1 MKNNKLLSS
10 FTPLLAYLL
19 MLIPTIAL
27 AQDDVVESD
36 THRFVEAAD
45 GEQRNDILD
54 QRAIIKSRTLMQRK
68 VQNLRLAGQT
78 EETMSRKESIRN

>member
-1 MKNNKLLSS
+1 
-10 FTPLLAYLL
+10 

-68 VQNLRLAGQT
+68 VQNLRLAG
-78 EETMSRKESIRN
+78 

>member
-27 AQDDVVESD
+27 AQGDVMESD
-36 THRFVEAAD
+36 THRFVETAD
-45 GEQRNDILD
+45 SEQRNDISD
-54 QRAIIKSRTLMQRK
+54 QRAIIKTRTLMQRK
-68 VQNLRLAGQT
+68 EQNLRLVG
-78 EETMSRKESIRN
+78 

>member
-27 AQDDVVESD
+27 AQGDVMESD
-36 THRFVEAAD
+36 THRFVETAD
-45 GEQRNDILD
+45 SEQRNDILD

-68 VQNLRLAGQT
+68 VQNLRLAG
-78 EETMSRKESIRN
+78 